1 MRTKDHPHHR
11 INSNSKR
18 ITFSKRVKMNNQMV
32 SMADRTI
39 TSQNYP
45 TRLSHILTVLTM
57 APSNKTIIRTIK
69 EMKEGCKVSTSKSIR
84 IDREIE
90 IRVIMLENQAE
101 AANQEVMV
109 VIQDVEMVKIGEQIT
124 RTTTTITINPLKTK
138 EVVETEEITAERTA
152 LTK

>member
-1 MRTKDHPHHR
+1 
-11 INSNSKR
+11 
-18 ITFSKRVKMNNQMV
+18 
-32 SMADRTI
+32 
-39 TSQNYP
+39 
-45 TRLSHILTVLTM
+45 M
-57 APSNKTIIRTIK
+57 APSNRIIIRTLK

-90 IRVIMLENQAE
+90 IRVITLENQAE

-138 EVVETEEITAERTA
+138 EVVETEEIIAEKTA

>member
-1 MRTKDHPHHR
+1 
-11 INSNSKR
+11 
-18 ITFSKRVKMNNQMV
+18 
-32 SMADRTI
+32 MA
-39 TSQNYP
+39 
-45 TRLSHILTVLTM
+45 L
-57 APSNKTIIRTIK
+57 SNKTIIRTIK

-90 IRVIMLENQAE
+90 IRVITLENQAE

-138 EVVETEEITAERTA
+138 EVVETEEIIAEKTA

>member
-1 MRTKDHPHHR
+1 
-11 INSNSKR
+11 
-18 ITFSKRVKMNNQMV
+18 MNNQMA

-57 APSNKTIIRTIK
+57 APSNKTIIRTLK

-90 IRVIMLENQAE
+90 IRVITLENQAE
-101 AANQEVMV
+101 VANQEVMV

-138 EVVETEEITAERTA
+138 EVVETEEIIAEKTA

>member
-18 ITFSKRVKMNNQMV
+18 ITFSKRVKMNNQMA

-57 APSNKTIIRTIK
+57 APSNRTIIRTLK

-90 IRVIMLENQAE
+90 IRVITLENQAE

-138 EVVETEEITAERTA
+138 EVVETEEIIAEKTA

>member
-1 MRTKDHPHHR
+1 
-11 INSNSKR
+11 
-18 ITFSKRVKMNNQMV
+18 
-32 SMADRTI
+32 
-39 TSQNYP
+39 
-45 TRLSHILTVLTM
+45 M

-90 IRVIMLENQAE
+90 IKVITLENQAE

>member
-1 MRTKDHPHHR
+1 MRTKDLPHHR

-18 ITFSKRVKMNNQMV
+18 ITFSKRVKMNNQMA

-57 APSNKTIIRTIK
+57 APSNRTIIRTLK

-90 IRVIMLENQAE
+90 IRVITLENQAE

-138 EVVETEEITAERTA
+138 EVVETEEIIAEKIA

>member
-1 MRTKDHPHHR
+1 MRTKDHPHDR

-18 ITFSKRVKMNNQMV
+18 ITFSKRVKMNNQMA
-32 SMADRTI
+32 SMVDRTI

-90 IRVIMLENQAE
+90 IKVITLENQAE

-138 EVVETEEITAERTA
+138 EVVEIEEIIAEKTA

>member
-1 MRTKDHPHHR
+1 
-11 INSNSKR
+11 
-18 ITFSKRVKMNNQMV
+18 
-32 SMADRTI
+32 
-39 TSQNYP
+39 
-45 TRLSHILTVLTM
+45 M
-57 APSNKTIIRTIK
+57 APSNRTIIRTLK

-90 IRVIMLENQAE
+90 IRVITLENQAE

-138 EVVETEEITAERTA
+138 EVVETEEIIAEKTA

>member
-1 MRTKDHPHHR
+1 
-11 INSNSKR
+11 
-18 ITFSKRVKMNNQMV
+18 
-32 SMADRTI
+32 
-39 TSQNYP
+39 
-45 TRLSHILTVLTM
+45 M

-90 IRVIMLENQAE
+90 IRVITLENQAE

-138 EVVETEEITAERTA
+138 EVVETEEIIAEKTA

>member
-1 MRTKDHPHHR
+1 
-11 INSNSKR
+11 
-18 ITFSKRVKMNNQMV
+18 
-32 SMADRTI
+32 
-39 TSQNYP
+39 
-45 TRLSHILTVLTM
+45 M

-90 IRVIMLENQAE
+90 IRVITLENQAE

-138 EVVETEEITAERTA
+138 EVVEIEEIIAEKTA

>member
-18 ITFSKRVKMNNQMV
+18 ITFSKRVKMNNQMA

-138 EVVETEEITAERTA
+138 EVVEIEEIIAEKTA

>member
-18 ITFSKRVKMNNQMV
+18 ITFSKRVKTSNQMA

-45 TRLSHILTVLTM
+45 TRLSHILTVLTT
-57 APSNKTIIRTIK
+57 APSNRTINRTLK
-69 EMKEGCKVSTSKSIR
+69 EMKEGCKVSISKSIR
-84 IDREIE
+84 IDREI
-90 IRVIMLENQAE
+90 RVITLETQAE
-101 AANQEVMV
+101 AANQEVEV
-109 VIQDVEMVKIGEQIT
+109 VTQDVDMVKIGEQIT

-138 EVVETEEITAERTA
+138 EVVETEEIIAERTA

>member
-18 ITFSKRVKMNNQMV
+18 ITFSKRVKMNNQMA

-90 IRVIMLENQAE
+90 IRVITLENQAE

-138 EVVETEEITAERTA
+138 EVVEIEEIIAEKTA